1 MRVMVLSHGHPDL
14 IAGGGE
20 RAAYSIFQRLKQH
33 PGVDE
38 TLFVAA
44 APAEAIG
51 HSASFGAF
59 RSRPDEIL
67 ACPPPVDGFTYQTL
81 GLDQLTR
88 LVDDLVS
95 AFKPD
100 VVHVHH
106 FIGWG
111 LDVLELFRK
120 AGVPVVL
127 TLHEF
132 GAICSHYGQM
142 LKVDGRLCDAASPAE
157 CSLCFPQFAAGKF
170 FVRERIVKYL
180 LDFADVFLSP
190 SAFLAQR
197 FAAWGLPDER
207 IAIVENLLDS
217 RSIAQALALQES
229 TAAGNDEA
237 GRPADR
243 TVFSFFGQITPF
255 KGVDLLLEAVR
266 LLPTAVRSRIL
277 VLVHG
282 ENRYYRETDFD
293 RRLRSLAEEATDV
306 VSFRG
311 AYRNVETI
319 SLMAASDW
327 IVVPSIW
334 WENSPVVMQEARLA
348 ARPLICADIGGMA
361 EKMHRDVDRPFSARS
376 PAALADMMTAIVE
389 SRVLAD
395 KARLRELALARIEA
409 DEAHLDR
416 HVSVYA
422 RAIAGRA

>member
-20 RAAYSIFQRLKQH
+20 RAAYAIFQRLKRH
-33 PGVDE
+33 PGVEE

-51 HSASFGAF
+51 HSAAFGAF

-67 ACPPPVDGFTYQTL
+67 ACPPPVDSFTHQTL
-81 GLDQLTR
+81 GLDQLRR

-106 FIGWG
+106 FINWG
-111 LDVLELFRK
+111 LDVLELFRR
-120 AGVPVVL
+120 AGVPVVF
-127 TLHEF
+127 TFHEF

-170 FVRERIVKYL
+170 FVRESIVKYL
-180 LDFADVFLSP
+180 LGFADGYLSP
-190 SAFLAQR
+190 SAFLARR
-197 FAAWGLPDER
+197 FTAWGIPEQR
-207 IAIVENLLDS
+207 IAVVENLLDPHTL
-217 RSIAQALALQES
+217 AQALALEN
-229 TAAGNDEA
+229 APAGTEGS

-243 TVFSFFGQITPF
+243 VVFSFFGQITPF

-266 LLPTAVRSRIL
+266 LLPSSLRSRIL
-277 VLVHG
+277 VQVHG
-282 ENRYYRETDFD
+282 DNIYYRETDFG

-306 VSFRG
+306 VSLRG

-319 SLMAASDW
+319 ALMAASDW
-327 IVVPSIW
+327 IIVPSIW

-348 ARPLICADIGGMA
+348 ARPLICADIGGMS
-361 EKMHRDVDRPFSARS
+361 EKMNRDVDQPFSARS
-376 PAALADMMTAIVE
+376 AASLADVMAAVVE
-389 SRVLAD
+389 ARVRPD
-395 KARLRELALARIEA
+395 RERLRELARARVEA

-422 RAIAGRA
+422 KAMAGWA